1 MRRAI
6 LLSLLFC
13 FTLVTLV
20 PSNVFV
26 AANKRYFSEDFEGSE
41 VDLSENWLER
51 SAYGTSEGDW
61 DDRIVLILQT
71 AATKYTDVVEQK

>member
-1 MRRAI
+1 MYSETSKYCYEVIDMRRAI

-26 AANKRYFSEDFEGSE
+26 AANNRYFSEDFEGSE
-41 VDLSENWLER
+41 VDL
-51 SAYGTSEGDW
+51 
-61 DDRIVLILQT
+61 
-71 AATKYTDVVEQK
+71 